1 MITFRRLEALSFL
14 ASGVYAGLLWC
25 WLSDSAPAA
34 RTVLGW
40 THGCLW
46 ILMTLLVLV
55 AARRR
60 IIPLWLAVLVAVVGG
75 LGPFAG
81 TVGFL
86 AEDRRRHRARG
97 PRTAPAAGA

>member
-14 ASGVYAGLLWC
+14 ASAVYAGLLWC
-25 WLSDSAPAA
+25 WLTDSAPGAKL
-34 RTVLGW
+34 VLGW

-46 ILMTLLVLV
+46 ILMTMLMIY

-60 IIPLWLAVLVAVVGG
+60 IVPFWLAVLVAVVGG

-86 AEDRRRHRARG
+86 VEDRRRHRAAG
-97 PRTAPAAGA
+97 PRTAPATGG